1 MCGSTEKPGRN
12 RLPLRCLTAFHC
24 VAQSLVLLFSCQ
36 NALHGFNSCNMS
48 NANNEK
54 MVHLGAKIPA
64 ELAAQI
70 DAIAP
75 YFKGGKSEIVRR
87 ALAEGVRIVH
97 EAQMLNF
104 PMQAQR

>member
-1 MCGSTEKPGRN
+1 MFKVSSLVEKCGRFFQ
-12 RLPLRCLTAFHC
+12 RFIMQPLAFHF
-24 VAQSLVLLFSCQ
+24 SWHRELLR
-36 NALHGFNSCNMS
+36 FNGCNMS

-64 ELAAQI
+64 HLAEQI

-104 PMQAQR
+104 PMQGSR

>member
-1 MCGSTEKPGRN
+1 VFKVSSLVEKGMHFYQRIIVQ
-12 RLPLRCLTAFHC
+12 PLAFHF
-24 VAQSLVLLFSCQ
+24 SWHHELLR
-36 NALHGFNSCNMS
+36 FNGCNMS

-64 ELAAQI
+64 HLAEQI

-87 ALAEGVRIVH
+87 ALAEGLRIVH

>member
-1 MCGSTEKPGRN
+1 
-12 RLPLRCLTAFHC
+12 
-24 VAQSLVLLFSCQ
+24 
-36 NALHGFNSCNMS
+36 MS
-48 NANNEK
+48 NANNGK

-64 ELAAQI
+64 DLAERI

-97 EAQMLNF
+97 ESQMLAF
-104 PMQAQR
+104 PMRATTN